1 MQPSMFN
8 VRVPLDGSGDRG
20 DVFLMNTFTD
30 AQLVVSRD
38 VVDLLDR
45 LEREGG
51 TEPAASG
58 LSRVERETV
67 TELAEHGFVV
77 EARDAE
83 RRELQ
88 DFFRAVRENT
98 DTLKITVLTTLQC
111 NFACDYCIQGDHGDY
126 NKSAAKMSLATA
138 ARVGDW
144 VERRCDAIA
153 PKRLVLTFFGGEPLL
168 NMPVLYYLAER
179 MHEACAARG
188 VEMMINIITNG
199 LLVSREMVERL
210 NPLGLNGIKITLDGD
225 RDTHNRMRPLRGGQG
240 TFDKIVA
247 NVREVADLTRVAVG
261 GNFDMDSAD
270 SYPAL
275 LDFLADQDF
284 APRLSKVLFKP
295 VIREKTA
302 QARGVIPL
310 TAVGAEGKPL
320 NGACMTS
327 AGTGVSRVCDS
338 CNFVDEKMA
347 FLREETKKRGFPTA
361 DGVHMGPCEIHK
373 SHAHTI
379 GPDGSLFACPG
390 FAGEALQSTGHI
402 DDRREDY
409 RTQAQRN
416 FERLAAWEQCHDCA
430 FIPVCAGGCTVAA
443 HNELGDM
450 HAPNCHKTSFEAG
463 VVAMAR
469 DVAASQQSAVGSL
482 Q

>member
-8 VRVPLDGSGDRG
+8 VRVPLENRG
-20 DVFLMNTFTD
+20 DVFLLNTFTD
-30 AQLVVSRD
+30 AQLIVSRD

-45 LEREGG
+45 LDRDGAR
-51 TEPAASG
+51 T
-58 LSRVERETV
+58 RVEQETI
-67 TELAEHGFVV
+67 EQLAEHGFVV
-77 EARDAE
+77 ETREAEQRDL
-83 RRELQ
+83 RQ
-88 DFFRAVRENT
+88 FFRDVREST
-98 DTLKITVLTTLQC
+98 DMLKVTVLTTLQC

-126 NKSAAKMSLATA
+126 NKSAAKMSMETA
-138 ARVGDW
+138 ARVGEW
-144 VERRCDAIA
+144 IERRVDAIA
-153 PKRLVLTFFGGEPLL
+153 PSRLLLTFFGGEPLL
-168 NMPVLYYLAER
+168 NLPVLYYLAER
-179 MHEACAARG
+179 LHRSCTARG
-188 VEMMINIITNG
+188 VQLALNIITNG
-199 LLVSREMVERL
+199 LLLSRELVERL

-225 RDTHNRMRPLRGGQG
+225 RDAHNRSRPLRGGQG
-240 TFDKIVA
+240 TFDKIIENTRAVA
-247 NVREVADLTRVAVG
+247 GLTRISVG
-261 GNFDMDSAD
+261 GNFDADSAD

-275 LDFLADQDF
+275 LEYLAAQEF
-284 APRLSKVLFKP
+284 APKLGRVTFKP

-302 QARGVIPL
+302 QARGVISL
-310 TAVGAEGKPL
+310 TAVGGDGKPL

-338 CNFVDEKMA
+338 CNFVDDKMA
-347 FLREETKKRGFPTA
+347 FLREETKKHGFSTA

-402 DDRREDY
+402 DDRQEDF

-416 FERLAAWEQCHDCA
+416 FERLAAWEQCDGCA

-463 VVAMAR
+463 VVSMAR
-469 DVAASQQSAVGSL
+469 EAAREQVTA
-482 Q
+482 